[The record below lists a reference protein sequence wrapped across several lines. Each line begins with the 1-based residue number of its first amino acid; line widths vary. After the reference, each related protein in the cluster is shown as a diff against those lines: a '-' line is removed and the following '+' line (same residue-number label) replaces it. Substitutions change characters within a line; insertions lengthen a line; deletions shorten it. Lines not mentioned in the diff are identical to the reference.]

1 MEKKQYIAPLSEV
14 TLFKSDV
21 IMQAFGPAS
30 MPDDSFNSSNPAPK
44 RATEAF

>member
-1 MEKKQYIAPLSEV
+1 MKKQQYISTLIEV
-14 TLFKSDV
+14 IGMNTV
-21 IMQAFGPAS
+21 VMQAFGPAS

>member
-1 MEKKQYIAPLSEV
+1 MEKMQYISPLIEV
-14 TLFKSDV
+14 MSMNTV
-21 IMQAFGPAS
+21 VMQAFGPAS

>member
-1 MEKKQYIAPLSEV
+1 MKKQYISPLCEEMSMNTV
-14 TLFKSDV
+14 V
-21 IMQAFGPAS
+21 MQAFGPAS